1 MTHPKEHPM
10 SQNEDINQI
19 IASAVNARV
28 EAAVVEALASDGA
41 IRAYVT
47 AALNQPAS
55 DRYEDRGKTFLRRLL
70 ERTIEQQT
78 QAVVVE
84 EIKIAEDAIRKEIRA
99 ALKKSIG
106 VITDS
111 LVDGFVASASGR
123 YPSIKVVFG
132 D

>member
-1 MTHPKEHPM
+1 MTDPKQ

-19 IASAVNARV
+19 IANAVNARV
-28 EAAVVEALASDGA
+28 EAAVVEAMASDGA

-47 AALNQPAS
+47 AALNQPAG
-55 DRYEDRGKTFLRRLL
+55 DRYEDRGKTFLQKLL

-78 QAVVVE
+78 QAVVGE
-84 EIKIAEDAIRKEIRA
+84 ELKIAEDAIRKEVRA

-111 LVDGFVASASGR
+111 LVDGFVASTSGR

>member
-55 DRYEDRGKTFLRRLL
+55 DRYDRGKTFLRRLL

-78 QAVVVE
+78 QAVVAE
-84 EIKIAEDAIRKEIRA
+84 EIKTAEDAIRKEVRA

-111 LVDGFVASASGR
+111 LVDGFVANASGR
-123 YPSIKVVFG
+123 YPSIKVAFG